1 MSCCPRGVEAATM
14 FKMLKTVILGSL
26 VIATVNYHGEGLNQ
40 SSSLLD
46 RQAKG
51 ANLDNVAPG
60 QAAVNALLDA
70 DVPGGVARISG
81 CDEAVTDSLRPRD
94 RSLRGVLD
102 SVVSTDPRY
111 TWEIKDDV
119 INVIPRRGLP
129 AFLSVRISKFELA
142 EVESPKEALSQL
154 LAIPEVRQAQLS
166 LGSRAVQGGAHI
178 FCPECPAKEKK
189 TFSVSLN
196 DVTRSRIPESYSP
209 RTRKRSVVI
218 SAIGMRRTK
227 VLFH

>member
-1 MSCCPRGVEAATM
+1 MRM
-14 FKMLKTVILGSL
+14 FKVCLAVILGWAM
-26 VIATVNYHGEGLNQ
+26 IATITHHGQGLDQ

-51 ANLDNVAPG
+51 ANLDNAAPG

-70 DVPGGVARISG
+70 DVPGGVVRVSG

-94 RSLRGVLD
+94 RSLRGVLE
-102 SVVSTDPRY
+102 SVVSSDPRY

-119 INVIPRRGLP
+119 INVIPRSGLP
-129 AFLSVRISKFELA
+129 AFLSVRISKFDLA

-154 LAIPEVRQAQLS
+154 LAIPEVQQAQFS

-178 FCPECPAKEKK
+178 FCPGCPVKEKK

-196 DVTRSRIPESYSP
+196 DVTVRESLNAIARAHGSAVWSFRQSECGGRKSYSLDFNA
-209 RTRKRSVVI
+209 K
-218 SAIGMRRTK
+218 
-227 VLFH
+227 

>member
-1 MSCCPRGVEAATM
+1 M
-14 FKMLKTVILGSL
+14 
-26 VIATVNYHGEGLNQ
+26 IAMVNHYGQRFDQ

-70 DVPGGVARISG
+70 DVPGGVARVSG
-81 CDEAVTDSLRPRD
+81 CDEAVIDRLRPRD
-94 RSLRGVLD
+94 HSLRGVLE
-102 SVVSTDPRY
+102 SVVFADPRY

-119 INVIPRRGLP
+119 INVIPRIGLP
-129 AFLSVRISKFELA
+129 AFLSVRISKFDLA
-142 EVESPKEALSQL
+142 EVESPQDALSQL

-178 FCPECPAKEKK
+178 FCPGCPAKEKK

-196 DVTRSRIPESYSP
+196 DVTVRESLNAIARAYGNAVWSFRQSQCGGRKSYSLDFNA
-209 RTRKRSVVI
+209 K
-218 SAIGMRRTK
+218 
-227 VLFH
+227 